1 VEVIMSVVRMPVRV
15 VLFAVLLLAVSTSG
29 LWAGP
34 PALVVAHEKAPGLP
48 AAAED
53 DDFLP
58 RDPAKEELGRLL
70 FFDKELSGNRN
81 TSCATCHHPLTGT
94 AEGLSLPVGEG
105 GTGLGVTRNTGSEA
119 DAIHERVPRNA
130 PHVFNLGALEFKT
143 MFHDGRL
150 AEDPGEPSGFR
161 SPAGALLPAGLD
173 SALAAQAMFPVTS
186 TTEMAGQHLENPIGT
201 AAAAGDVV
209 AVWDLLALRL
219 QAIDDYVDLFVA
231 AFDDVSVAGDITYAH
246 AANAIG
252 AFEAAAYRSDDSPF
266 DRYLRGDGDAMSP
279 PAKRGMRLFYGRAG
293 CDSCHAGTFQT
304 DHLFHATG
312 VPQIGPGKG
321 DNLPGYS
328 DGLDDFGRERVTGL
342 AEDRFRFRTPS
353 LRNVALTGPWG
364 HDGAYNDL
372 EAMVR
377 HMLDPE
383 TALAGYDMSQALLPP
398 RDDLDAI
405 DFLCYTDPA
414 RRAAVEAVIE
424 VKPVSLRD
432 REVEDLVE
440 FLHALTDPRALDIR
454 NTVPMEVP
462 SLLPVAE

>member
-1 VEVIMSVVRMPVRV
+1 M
-15 VLFAVLLLAVSTSG
+15 
-29 LWAGP
+29 
-34 PALVVAHEKAPGLP
+34 
-48 AAAED
+48 
-53 DDFLP
+53 
-58 RDPAKEELGRLL
+58 
-70 FFDKELSGNRN
+70 
-81 TSCATCHHPLTGT
+81 
-94 AEGLSLPVGEG
+94 
-105 GTGLGVTRNTGSEA
+105 
-119 DAIHERVPRNA
+119 
-130 PHVFNLGALEFKT
+130 
-143 MFHDGRL
+143 
-150 AEDPGEPSGFR
+150 
-161 SPAGALLPAGLD
+161 
-173 SALAAQAMFPVTS
+173 
-186 TTEMAGQHLENPIGT
+186 
-201 AAAAGDVV
+201 
-209 AVWDLLALRL
+209 
-219 QAIDDYVDLFVA
+219 
-231 AFDDVSVAGDITYAH
+231 
-246 AANAIG
+246 
-252 AFEAAAYRSDDSPF
+252 
-266 DRYLRGDGDAMSP
+266 
-279 PAKRGMRLFYGRAG
+279 
-293 CDSCHAGTFQT
+293 
-304 DHLFHATG
+304 
-312 VPQIGPGKG
+312 
-321 DNLPGYS
+321 
-328 DGLDDFGRERVTGL
+328 TGL